1 MPDTHAAPRRY
12 QFSVRIEPEPLR
24 DASLLYMWR
33 RFRWRYV
40 AGWAG
45 AGLGAAAYS
54 LTDLGL
60 LTTVLGVIVAVLALV
75 LIAYPFAIWYAV
87 RRTVEGYTELTGGM
101 PVRYEADEQWLV
113 SDYAGGSGELHWSD
127 FESVLKTENMWLL
140 VLSTEERFIP
150 LPIDQVPDDALQF
163 IESQIEADGSDS

>member
-1 MPDTHAAPRRY
+1 MPDKPAAPHRY
-12 QFSVRIEPEPLR
+12 QFSVRIEPEALR
-24 DASLLYMWR
+24 DASLFYMWR

-60 LTTVLGVIVAVLALV
+60 LTTVLGLIVILLAVV
-75 LIAYPFAIWYAV
+75 LIIYPFTIWYAV
-87 RRTVEGYTELTGGM
+87 RRTVAGYTELTGAM
-101 PVRYEADEQWLV
+101 PVRYEVDEQWLV
-113 SDYAGGSGELHWSD
+113 SRYAGGSGELHWRD
-127 FESVLKTENMWLL
+127 FESVLRTEEMWLL

-150 LPIDQVPDDALQF
+150 LPIYQVPDDALRF
-163 IESQIEADGSDS
+163 IQSRIEAHGSGS